1 MLAST
6 DRSFDAFEG
15 LLVGIA
21 GGALL
26 WLSIGAAFWLLHGA
40 ARLF

>member
-6 DRSFDAFEG
+6 DRNFDAFEG

>member
-6 DRSFDAFEG
+6 DRSFDAFTG
-15 LLVGIA
+15 LLLGIA

>member
-1 MLAST
+1 MHTST

-26 WLSIGAAFWLLHGA
+26 WLSIGAVYWLLHGA
-40 ARLF
+40 APLF

>member
-1 MLAST
+1 MLTST
-6 DRSFDAFEG
+6 DRSFDAFG
-15 LLVGIA
+15 GVLLGIA

>member
-1 MLAST
+1 MLTST
-6 DRSFDAFEG
+6 DRSFDAFAG
-15 LLVGIA
+15 LLLGIA

-26 WLSIGAAFWLLHGA
+26 WLSIGAAFWLLRGA